1 VKIIQ
6 IKYFLILVFI
16 SVRIFSQEYNDSII
30 SLESSLQRLDDP
42 SKIRVLSDLSWYYRT
57 LNPEKSIELATRGL
71 KIAREIN
78 DSRNTAT
85 FYNIIGVTNSIVG
98 NYTNALEYHIK
109 GLLIRQKNNDSA
121 GIAASLNNIGLV
133 YEKLEDFNKAL
144 EYYKRSYTIKKGLKD
159 KQAISVSMNNI
170 GFALRKLGF
179 LDESLKYYLSAL
191 KLNLELHDNI
201 GLSLTYS
208 NLGLLYRE
216 KKLYQSALDYSFR
229 SLELRKEL
237 DDNAGVALQ
246 YHIIGSIYL
255 HTNKFDLS
263 MSYFNKSLSKAMEF
277 NYKPIIQDNYKAI
290 STVYER
296 IDNFKLALEFQKKF
310 HSLRDSLLSE
320 EKTKR
325 IVELQEGYDTK
336 EKEIKIQNLE
346 LEKFNQ
352 FRNYSFFIASLIL
365 IFTIVL
371 FIRFRISRKLLK
383 SLKESEIFN
392 SELINYLPSYLLI
405 FDKDKIIYSNKL
417 VQKVFGYDQS
427 EFENL
432 NYLDFVADE
441 YKELVKQNRT
451 KRYQGKEIPPYEIVG
466 FTRTGERKNLIVRAT
481 TIPYRNVNAI
491 LTLLTDIT
499 DLKNYEKELVFAKER
514 AEYSD
519 KLKSEFLAQI
529 SHEIRT
535 PLNVILSWTS
545 MLENDLKDKL
555 NPDIKDVFE
564 IIREQGKRTI
574 RTIELILNMSEMQLG
589 SYEPIFKKT
598 DLENEIIIK
607 LIADSKVEASKKGLT
622 FSYKKITGNSIL
634 LIDEYSI
641 TQSIKNILENA
652 VKFTKEGSVEVCIFR
667 NSNNEL
673 SVSVKDTG
681 IGISEE
687 YIPDLFKPFRQELQG
702 YSRLFEGNGL
712 GLALTKKFLELNN
725 ATIKVESKKN
735 IGSTFT
741 ITFLNS

>member
-1 VKIIQ
+1 
-6 IKYFLILVFI
+6 
-16 SVRIFSQEYNDSII
+16 
-30 SLESSLQRLDDP
+30 
-42 SKIRVLSDLSWYYRT
+42 
-57 LNPEKSIELATRGL
+57 
-71 KIAREIN
+71 
-78 DSRNTAT
+78 
-85 FYNIIGVTNSIVG
+85 
-98 NYTNALEYHIK
+98 
-109 GLLIRQKNNDSA
+109 
-121 GIAASLNNIGLV
+121 
-133 YEKLEDFNKAL
+133 
-144 EYYKRSYTIKKGLKD
+144 
-159 KQAISVSMNNI
+159 
-170 GFALRKLGF
+170 
-179 LDESLKYYLSAL
+179 
-191 KLNLELHDNI
+191 
-201 GLSLTYS
+201 
-208 NLGLLYRE
+208 
-216 KKLYQSALDYSFR
+216 
-229 SLELRKEL
+229 
-237 DDNAGVALQ
+237 
-246 YHIIGSIYL
+246 
-255 HTNKFDLS
+255 

-336 EKEIKIQNLE
+336 EKELKIQNLE

-417 VQKVFGYDQS
+417 VQEVFGYDQS
-427 EFENL
+427 EFEKL
-432 NYLDFVADE
+432 NYLEIVADE
-441 YKELVKQNRT
+441 YKELVKKNRND
-451 KRYQGKEIPPYEIVG
+451 RYQGKEIPPYEIVG
-466 FTRTGERKNLIVRAT
+466 VTRSGEKRNLIARAT